1 MSLPQNAF
9 TDMELGKVREVF
21 DRVDQNGDGE
31 ISAEEIKDVFSQA
44 GYDLPDDTAQVSPTG
59 RG

>member
-1 MSLPQNAF
+1 
-9 TDMELGKVREVF
+9 MELGKVREVF